1 MSERLYRSRDDRIIA
16 GVAGGLAERLDVD
29 PALIRIVWAVLVLP
43 TGFLALLVYIVAALV
58 VPDEDEMDRQAGL
71 DQAGLGTSPTP
82 AGPHWPANPS
92 GPPAPWTGSY
102 PVASRPGPP
111 PSDGPA
117 AAAPG
122 QVPPA
127 QMPPVQMPQAQMR
140 GSPVASPPVPP
151 MPPMTRGSRRAQRRA
166 ARAARRGDRDRGP
179 ASVIVGGGLIVLG
192 SWFLVRDYIPA
203 LDASRFWPVAAVGMG
218 VLLVILALSRRS
230 DTQDGDR

>member
-1 MSERLYRSRDDRIIA
+1 MSERLYRSRDDRMIA

-71 DQAGLGTSPTP
+71 GQAGLGTSPTP

-111 PSDGPA
+111 PPGAPA
-117 AAAPG
+117 GAA
-122 QVPPA
+122 PA
-127 QMPPVQMPQAQMR
+127 QMPPVQVPQAQMP
-140 GSPVASPPVPP
+140 GSPVASPQVPP

-166 ARAARRGDRDRGP
+166 ARAARHGERERGT